1 MPLVGQ
7 TLLHYRILEKI
18 GEGGMG
24 VVYKALDTHL
34 DRNVAIKVLPPD
46 KITDPERRQRF
57 VQEAKAAS
65 ALNHPNIVVVHDIT
79 EDRGAN
85 FIVMEYVEGKILDQ
99 LVGRKGLKLDEALG
113 YAVQVADG
121 LAKAHSAGI
130 VHRDLK
136 PTNIMVTA
144 DGRVKILDF
153 GLAKLMEEGGVDE
166 FGPTRTLGRP
176 EKPYT
181 EEGFIVGTAAYM
193 SPEQAE
199 GKKVD
204 ARTDIFSF
212 GVVLY
217 EMLTGQKA
225 FSRDTKIATLAAI
238 LREDPKPA
246 SQINET
252 LPPDIEQ
259 ILARCLRKDPQRRW
273 QNMSDLKIVLQDLKE
288 DSESGKLRAPQA
300 AVARPRRR
308 TFIWI
313 GLATFV
319 LAAAIVLWIF
329 FPREAGPLEYEITRL
344 TFDTGRSWFPSFS
357 ADGRMFAY
365 ASDRSDEGNLDIWIQ
380 QTAGGTPL
388 RLTTNSADDRA
399 PSFSPDGSKIVFF
412 SEREGGGLYEVGT
425 LGGQERRIADL
436 GRHPRYSP
444 DGLWISCL
452 EVPAS
457 LDTSLTKMF
466 LVPARGGAPM
476 PFQPEFC
483 VADLAAGSAPV
494 WSPDG
499 KFIIFNGRRLNDP
512 TSLDW
517 WVAPAASGPAV
528 RTGAHRALSLPQV
541 WQCPQSWAGSY
552 IYYSTGTTVEG
563 VNIFRIKIDRKSWQV
578 NGPAERITS
587 GAGMQYQTS
596 VLQDGRFVYSNLNW
610 IANIWTLEGKPNLG
624 QISAKPIPVAQDLL
638 AKFNPSLSRD
648 GSKIVY
654 HAFGGFKTGRG
665 EVRLKNLATG
675 EEKAFPLITNR
686 SGLEPRISPDG
697 STISYPDLA
706 EGKLRTFLVVGG
718 ASGGRDVCNTCLI
731 LGFFADPN
739 FALILENNRRLLKY
753 NIATEEK
760 LPVLNA
766 GEGMI
771 REPALSPDDHWV
783 AFILDKLDGKAAMY
797 ISPLV
802 GNPVSQKDWILLFDE
817 DHYLGSPAWSSDG
830 NRLYYLSEREGPC
843 SVWTQMLDSRTKNPD
858 GETRAVYKPSSNRFQ
873 LNYPRGNG
881 TLAVA
886 DDKLVIW
893 AGEGSG
899 NIYMATP
906 KKRK

>member
-1 MPLVGQ
+1 MPVTGQ

-34 DRNVAIKVLPPD
+34 DRNVAVKVLPPD
-46 KITDPERRQRF
+46 KVADVERRQRF

-65 ALNHPNIVVVHDIT
+65 ALNHPNIVVVHDIA
-79 EDRGAN
+79 EDRGTS
-85 FIVMEYVEGKILDQ
+85 FIVMEYVEGKTLDQ
-99 LVGRKGLKLDEALG
+99 PVGRKGLKLNEALA

-130 VHRDLK
+130 IHRDLK
-136 PTNIMVTA
+136 PTNIMITS

-153 GLAKLMEEGGVDE
+153 GLAKLMEEAGDDG

-176 EKPYT
+176 ERPRT

-217 EMLTGQKA
+217 EMLTGHKA
-225 FSRDTKIATLAAI
+225 FSRETKIATLAAI

-246 SQINET
+246 GQINET

-259 ILARCLRKDPQRRW
+259 ILTRCLRKDPQRRW
-273 QNMSDLKIVLQDLKE
+273 QNMSDLKVVLQDLKE

-300 AVARPRRR
+300 AVARHRIRP
-308 TFIWI
+308 FVWI
-313 GLATFV
+313 GLATLV
-319 LAAAIVLWIF
+319 LAAAILLWIF
-329 FPREAGPLEYEITRL
+329 FPREAGPPEYEITRL
-344 TFDTGRSWFPSFS
+344 TFDSGRTWFPSFS
-357 ADGRMFAY
+357 PDGRMFAY
-365 ASDRSDEGNLDIWIQ
+365 ASDRSGEGNLDIWIQ
-380 QTAGGTPL
+380 QTAGGPPL
-388 RLTTNSADDRA
+388 RLTTNSADDRS
-399 PSFSPDGSKIVFF
+399 PSFSPDGSKIVFY

-425 LGGQERRIADL
+425 LGGQERRIADR
-436 GRHPRYSP
+436 GHHPRYSP
-444 DGLWISCL
+444 DGMSISCM

-466 LVPARGGAPM
+466 LVPARGGTPI
-476 PFQPEFC
+476 PFQREFC
-483 VADLAAGSAPV
+483 VVDLAAGSAPV

-499 KFIIFNGRRLNDP
+499 KYIIFNGRRADDP

-517 WVAPAASGPAV
+517 WVAPVAGGPAV
-528 RTGAHRALSLPQV
+528 RTGAHRSLSLPPV

-563 VNIFRIKIDRKSWQV
+563 VNIFRTQIDRKNWQV
-578 NGPAERITS
+578 GGAAERITS

-596 VLQDGRFVYSNLNW
+596 VLEDGRLAYANLNW

-624 QISAKPIPVAQDLL
+624 QISANPVPVAQDLL
-638 AKFNPSLSRD
+638 AKFNPSLSRN
-648 GSKIVY
+648 GSRMVY
-654 HAFGGFKTGRG
+654 HAFGGLKTGRS
-665 EVRLKNLATG
+665 EIRLKDLATG
-675 EEKAFPLITNR
+675 EEKAFPLSANR
-686 SGLEPRISPDG
+686 SGLKPRISPDG
-697 STISYPDLA
+697 SVISYPDLV
-706 EGKLRTFLVVGG
+706 EGKLRTFLVTGG
-718 ASGGRDVCNTCLI
+718 ASAGRDVCNACLI

-739 FALILENNRRLLKY
+739 FALILENGRQLLKY
-753 NIATEEK
+753 NIVTGEK
-760 LPVLNA
+760 VPILDA
-766 GEGMI
+766 GANGI
-771 REPALSPDDHWV
+771 REPALSPDDRWV
-783 AFILDKLDGKAAMY
+783 AFVLDKPDGKAALY
-797 ISPLV
+797 IAPLA
-802 GNPVSQKDWILLFDE
+802 GNPVPQKDWVLIFEE

-843 SVWTQMLDSRTKNPD
+843 SVWTQKLDPRSKKPD
-858 GETRAVYKPSSNRFQ
+858 GNTQAVYKPSSNRFQ

-886 DDKLVIW
+886 DDKLVLW
-893 AGEGSG
+893 AGEGAG

-906 KKRK
+906 RKRK